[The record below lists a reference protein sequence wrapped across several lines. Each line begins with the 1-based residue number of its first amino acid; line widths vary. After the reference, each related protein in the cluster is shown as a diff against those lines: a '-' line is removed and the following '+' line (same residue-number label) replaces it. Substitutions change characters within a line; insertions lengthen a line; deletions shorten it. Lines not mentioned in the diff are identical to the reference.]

1 MPRGAEAGEKSRAV
15 FLRFRRQAVIN
26 AIKLFVREIRKVK
39 KTLKFERCKKVLT
52 VLGLYIF
59 TDLHHFSG

>member
-15 FLRFRRQAVIN
+15 FVRFRRQAVIN

-39 KTLKFERCKKVLT
+39 ETKIRTM
-52 VLGLYIF
+52 
-59 TDLHHFSG
+59 